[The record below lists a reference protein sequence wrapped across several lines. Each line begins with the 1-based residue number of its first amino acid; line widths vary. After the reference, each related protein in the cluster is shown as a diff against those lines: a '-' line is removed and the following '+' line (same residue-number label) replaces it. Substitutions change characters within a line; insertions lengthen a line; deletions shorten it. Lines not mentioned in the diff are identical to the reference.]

1 MGAIVRRNDEQ
12 KYGDYRTELLILD
25 IYGRMQEAITT
36 GRPYETT
43 LNPPPAD
50 PSVAHGVTKQ

>member
-12 KYGDYRTELLILD
+12 KYGDYRTKLLILD

-36 GRPYETT
+36 DRPYETT
-43 LNPPPAD
+43 LNPPPAA
-50 PSVAHGVTKQ
+50 PSLRHAAR